1 MGAAGLP
8 KPALGS
14 TFGLI
19 EAEEISGKSSAVPT
33 GRHSPGVG
41 TLTPCVSPQ
50 LPAGAGMGLLV
61 LALASW
67 LGLALASEGATNGSR
82 LCREA
87 PAWQINGSS
96 PMAEVAGQ
104 VTVVALL
111 KAS

>member
-1 MGAAGLP
+1 M
-8 KPALGS
+8 
-14 TFGLI
+14 
-19 EAEEISGKSSAVPT
+19 
-33 GRHSPGVG
+33 
-41 TLTPCVSPQ
+41 
-50 LPAGAGMGLLV
+50 

-96 PMAEVAGQ
+96 PMAEAAGQ